1 MEVINIGKKTLFN
14 ISNEKLL
21 IFKIDVIDMLYSI
34 INSIDKKNI
43 KTEMNYNLEL
53 KKLISDF
60 DISKVNILITELRSD
75 MNLQDNEDI
84 YKYIINYSNEIYDMD
99 IMKNASQISISYV

>member
-60 DISKVNILITELRSD
+60 DINKVNILITKLRSD

-99 IMKNASQISISYV
+99 IMKHASRISISYV